1 MGLLNA
7 HLDQINVPCNVTT
20 SATDHKY
27 GGAELCYD
35 GNMGERYLIWLISF
49 ILLSDPPSETNIHQ
63 RMQMHLT
70 INRIEKACMFTWFQV
85 FSLLIFLRLLSVLD
99 HVIYV
104 LPDRLAC
111 AR

>member
-1 MGLLNA
+1 MFHVMSQRQLL
-7 HLDQINVPCNVTT
+7 TT
-20 SATDHKY
+20 SM
-27 GGAELCYD
+27 GGLSYVT
-35 GNMGERYLIWLISF
+35 MGTWEKDISF
-49 ILLSDPPSETNIHQ
+49 GYTVILLAKPPTTDTNIQ
-63 RMQMHLT
+63 QPANANAFIT
-70 INRIEKACMFTWFQV
+70 INRIEKACMFPWFQV

>member
-1 MGLLNA
+1 MFHVMSQRQLL
-7 HLDQINVPCNVTT
+7 TT
-20 SATDHKY
+20 SM
-27 GGAELCYD
+27 GGLSYVT
-35 GNMGERYLIWLISF
+35 MGTWEKDISF
-49 ILLSDPPSETNIHQ
+49 GYTVILLSDPPSETNIHQ